1 MVEKHWQGTTNRRIH
16 SSITLSLFLSRLKTF
31 FSINYSLCSS
41 PTPFGLIS
49 MNFMTIFGLMV
60 FLRYFLIFS
69 YLFLIRVLDEADFI
83 SSPAA
88 R

>member
-1 MVEKHWQGTTNRRIH
+1 
-16 SSITLSLFLSRLKTF
+16 
-31 FSINYSLCSS
+31 
-41 PTPFGLIS
+41 